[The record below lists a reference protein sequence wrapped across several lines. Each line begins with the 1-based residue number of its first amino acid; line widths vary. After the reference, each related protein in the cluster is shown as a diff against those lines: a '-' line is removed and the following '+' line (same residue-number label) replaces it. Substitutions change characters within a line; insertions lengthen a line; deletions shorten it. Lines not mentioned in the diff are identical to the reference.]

1 MSNCTCGRK
10 FEGKFLVSGGVE
22 VEKAEFPWHVAL
34 YHGDRYFCGGTII
47 NNLYVLTAA
56 HCFKEFF
63 KKGIMTKPTTNI
75 SIVLGG
81 HELGKLSKF
90 IKKKPNADIRHVQ
103 YVLNHED
110 FDQISFSNDISLIKL
125 KEPIKR
131 YTHEIV
137 PICLPPLDQS
147 FEDEEVIVCG
157 WGALREKGG
166 PSKVLRKT
174 TVKILSNS
182 ECGRKLRH
190 FYKNDFMICAA
201 LPGSDA
207 CQGDSGGPL
216 MLRLNMYQYT
226 QVGVVSFGIG
236 CGDQD
241 KPRCLFETN

>member
-1 MSNCTCGRK
+1 MKTKIYLEEC
-10 FEGKFLVSGGVE
+10 
-22 VEKAEFPWHVAL
+22 
-34 YHGDRYFCGGTII
+34 
-47 NNLYVLTAA
+47 
-56 HCFKEFF
+56 KE
-63 KKGIMTKPTTNI
+63 I
-75 SIVLGG
+75 
-81 HELGKLSKF
+81 
-90 IKKKPNADIRHVQ
+90 
-103 YVLNHED
+103 
-110 FDQISFSNDISLIKL
+110 
-125 KEPIKR
+125 

-216 MLRLNMYQYT
+216 MLRLNMYQYA

-236 CGDQD
+236 CGNQENPGVYSRLTKYFDWIKNHTSD
-241 KPRCLFETN
+241 ATYCENPTI